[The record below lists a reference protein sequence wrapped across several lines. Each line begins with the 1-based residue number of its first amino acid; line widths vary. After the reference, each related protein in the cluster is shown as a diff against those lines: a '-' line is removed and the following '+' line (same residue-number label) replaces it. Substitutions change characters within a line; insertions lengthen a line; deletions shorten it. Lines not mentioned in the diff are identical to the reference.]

1 MIILPIFNFL
11 GLTKPYIYTIV
22 VIAVI
27 VVVIVT
33 LCITM
38 KKIEEYQNKKMFLE
52 VETVLKSL
60 MKNEE
65 EYKLTICHE
74 PTHDYLF
81 ETPNYTYYIKVVSNL
96 NNAEICVNNA
106 VKWQLRRSINDD
118 AMRFVEGI
126 EPLMR
131 MELAASSKPNKKLY
145 IVYPNARS
153 LLKYINECE
162 MVFVK
167 NNTDVYGTNI
177 ITYAELCSNQDAI
190 SL

>member
-1 MIILPIFNFL
+1 MPKYFPLIIVLVVIILVIITFS
-11 GLTKPYIYTIV
+11 IV
-22 VIAVI
+22 
-27 VVVIVT
+27 
-33 LCITM
+33 M
-38 KKIEEYQNKKMFLE
+38 KKIEERQFNKMFSE
-52 VETVLKSL
+52 VEKALNSLK
-60 MKNEE
+60 KNDEE
-65 EYKLTICHE
+65 FKLIRCYTQ
-74 PTHDYLF
+74 THDYYF
-81 ETPNYTYYIKVVSNL
+81 ETPNYNYYIKVVPNFL
-96 NNAEICVNNA
+96 NAEICVNNA
-106 VKWQLRRSINDD
+106 VKWQLRKSINDD

-131 MELAASSKPNKKLY
+131 MEFEPSAKPNKKLY

-177 ITYAELCSNQDAI
+177 ITYINLSTNQDVI